1 MFKKA
6 SEVQLADPQVEVREQ
21 PFQILHGAVEQPR
34 QGTGDD
40 RAELPAGEER
50 DQHAR
55 DAGEDHRDDRPRDVE
70 RTQHGL
76 EGRSLLR
83 ELRGFVPRSPTG
95 IASVRQITSVPS
107 VCRFVRDA
115 GLSVMSVLIRA

>member
-70 RTQHGL
+70 RTRHGL
-76 EGRSLLR
+76 EGRSL
-83 ELRGFVPRSPTG
+83 RGHSG
-95 IASVRQITSVPS
+95 EDGGGQEVRRGAV
-107 VCRFVRDA
+107 FHD
-115 GLSVMSVLIRA
+115 